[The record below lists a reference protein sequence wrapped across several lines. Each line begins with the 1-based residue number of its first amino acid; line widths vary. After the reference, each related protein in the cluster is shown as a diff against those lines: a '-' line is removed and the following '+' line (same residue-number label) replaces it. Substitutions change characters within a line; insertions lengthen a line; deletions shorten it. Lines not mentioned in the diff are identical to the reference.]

1 MKPLRHLA
9 ALLLAA
15 TLFTAC
21 GDGNNLEASE
31 VPAAVMTSF
40 NGKYNNVTDA
50 EWAKREKDGATL
62 YAVEFKANGQEI
74 EALFDAN
81 GTVLESKED

>member
-1 MKPLRHLA
+1 MI
-9 ALLLAA
+9 LLAS
-15 TLFTAC
+15 FSFIAC
-21 GDGNNLEASE
+21 GNNHLEASE

-50 EWAKREKDGATL
+50 EWATKEKDGATL

-74 EALFDAN
+74 EALFDAS

>member
-1 MKPLRHLA
+1 MKKFRNA
-9 ALLLAA
+9 AMILLAS
-15 TLFTAC
+15 FSFIAC
-21 GDGNNLEASE
+21 DGNHLEASE

-62 YAVEFKANGQEI
+62 YAVEFKANGEEI